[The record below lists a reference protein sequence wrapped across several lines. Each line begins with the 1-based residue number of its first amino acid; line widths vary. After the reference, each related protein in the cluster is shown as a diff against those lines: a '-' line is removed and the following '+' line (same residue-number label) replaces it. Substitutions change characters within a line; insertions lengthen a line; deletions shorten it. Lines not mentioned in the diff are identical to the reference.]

1 MCCIHFLLCCCAIRY
16 LKMPSSTLLMTP
28 MREKKTLVFAT
39 ISTVSLLFCSQAFG
53 AIASRPF
60 LSNETTVCQ
69 RQQRRHTHTRDA
81 KKTGKIA
88 IIKSICKQEKKSK
101 AGRFIA
107 QDYQEIAKYTISRFF
122 LSTILLD
129 TKW

>member
-1 MCCIHFLLCCCAIRY
+1 MLHTFFTVLLRHSLFENALQHIAY
-16 LKMPSSTLLMTP
+16 DTDE
-28 MREKKTLVFAT
+28 REKKTLVFAT

-88 IIKSICKQEKKSK
+88 IIKSICKQEKKVKLAASSHK
-101 AGRFIA
+101 IIR
-107 QDYQEIAKYTISRFF
+107 K
-122 LSTILLD
+122 
-129 TKW
+129 